1 MHESDSSDNNAGVVA
16 TPRLDGTLPTP
27 SEGTLTTLEEGK
39 RSLGDRVQGPAM
51 TTPTL
56 FVCDDC
62 EEAEGWACFEVIGD
76 PLVQV
81 ILGQLIWH
89 QEAYRA
95 HGWTVEETGYSCP
108 HLNEK
113 ATEPAAGVMEQLA
126 EEAEG
131 LRWLIAG
138 TTRAM
143 LRSNPRTDR
152 SGLDDLLRSAGIE
165 DLADYEP
172 SRQGYDAA
180 TERHPGWEGVGH
192 PDYRP
197 PGWSKTVAECCRDAN
212 LLRDLMDPETREQNV
227 ARRCEELIALN
238 LVKQIE
244 GRFVPGLP
252 SEERQRLA
260 IERLKESEQGVDKA
274 QVHTR
279 ACPACLARIF
289 PDPPDDPMDLLAE
302 GWRTYVQDG
311 RAVVSCPHGDL

>member
-1 MHESDSSDNNAGVVA
+1 
-16 TPRLDGTLPTP
+16 
-27 SEGTLTTLEEGK
+27 
-39 RSLGDRVQGPAM
+39 M
-51 TTPTL
+51 TAPKL
-56 FVCDDC
+56 SVCDDC
-62 EEAEGWACFEVIGD
+62 QKAEGWPSVEEIGR
-76 PLVQV
+76 PLVGV

-108 HLNEK
+108 HFNGK

-131 LRWLIAG
+131 LRWQIAG
-138 TTRAM
+138 MIRAM
-143 LRSNPRTDR
+143 LRSNPGADR

-165 DLADYEP
+165 DLADYDP
-172 SRQGYDAA
+172 SRQGIDAV
-180 TERHPGWEGVGH
+180 TEGHPDWEGIPGH

-212 LLRDLMDPETREQNV
+212 LMRDLMDPETREKSV
-227 ARRCEELIALN
+227 AGRCEELIANN
-238 LVKQIE
+238 LVKEIE

-260 IERLKESEQGVDKA
+260 IERLKESEQRVDKA

-279 ACPACLARIF
+279 ACPACLARIV
-289 PDPPDDPMDLLAE
+289 PDPPDDPTELLAE
-302 GWRTYVQDG
+302 GWRTYVREDG
-311 RAVVSCPHGDL
+311 RTVVSCPHGDL